1 MPSFTHTRQ
10 THPLLWT
17 AGLFAAIVAFVLVC
31 SAFFAGTFAT
41 YVPVTLASDR
51 AGLVMVSGAAVK
63 MRGVEVGRVGGI
75 HGGVDS
81 VRLQLELVPSQ
92 MRHIP
97 ANVEAE
103 IKATTAFGAKFV
115 ELIPPDKPSA
125 ARLAAGA
132 VLHSRNVTTEVN
144 TVFQNLV
151 GLLNKIDVGKLDAV
165 LTALADGVRGRGE
178 RIGQATTDTSQVLA
192 AINPRMDT
200 VAANFRSFKGFSDA
214 YSAAAQNILATLDA
228 ATTTSSTITQH
239 AKDLDAL
246 LVNTIGFSTSATE
259 LLAPNKGN
267 LIKAINGLEPTTD
280 VLQKYSPSYTCIV
293 RGAKVYLD
301 KGAFQNFGG
310 NGKSDI
316 VDGTFMM
323 GADPYV
329 YPDDLPIVA
338 AKGGPGGK
346 PGCGSLPDVAKNFPV
361 RALVTNTGWGTGL
374 NLRPNLGLGHPGYI
388 DYFPVTRGTPKPPSV
403 RYQGPPAIGPVPY
416 PGAPPYGAPL
426 YAPDGTPLYPGVPPA
441 PAPLPAP
448 AAASSAP
455 AGAPPGGR

>member
-1 MPSFTHTRQ
+1 M
-10 THPLLWT
+10 HPLLWT
-17 AGLFAAIVAFVLVC
+17 AGLATAIVAFVLVC

-63 MRGVEVGRVGGI
+63 LRGVQVGRVGGI
-75 HGGVDS
+75 QGGVDS

-151 GLLNKIDVGKLDAV
+151 GLLNKIDVAKLDAV
-165 LTALADGVRGRGE
+165 LTALADGVRGRGD

-214 YSAAAQNILATLDA
+214 YGAAAQDILTTLDA

-246 LVNTIGFSTSATE
+246 LVNTIGFSNSAIE
-259 LLAPNKGN
+259 VLAPNKDN
-267 LIKAINGLEPTTD
+267 LIKAINGLEPTTEL
-280 VLQKYSPSYTCIV
+280 LQKYSPSYTCIIQ
-293 RGAKVYLD
+293 GAKVYLD

-316 VDGTFMM
+316 VDGTFML

-374 NLRPNLGLGHPGYI
+374 NLRPNLGLGHPGYV

-426 YAPDGTPLYPGVPPA
+426 YGPDGTPLYPGVPA
-441 PAPLPAP
+441 PPPPP
-448 AAASSAP
+448 AAAANDAPSAP
-455 AGAPPGGR
+455 PAEAPPGGPRP